1 LCCVVP
7 IVRHSSLLPDET
19 TQHNTTQH
27 NTDCH
32 ISYYM
37 MPMSMLGLA
46 LPWAMLS
53 QLVGTSRRVFQV

>member
-1 LCCVVP
+1 MSCVVCAP
-7 IVRHSSLLPDET
+7 FLAAAGS
-19 TQHNTTQH
+19 
-27 NTDCH
+27 DCH